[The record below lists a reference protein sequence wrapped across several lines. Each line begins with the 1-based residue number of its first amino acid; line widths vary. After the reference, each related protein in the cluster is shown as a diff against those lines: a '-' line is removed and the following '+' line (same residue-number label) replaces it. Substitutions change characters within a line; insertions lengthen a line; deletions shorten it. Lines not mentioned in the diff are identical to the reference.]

1 MKNLDNRSK
10 REKRELNPMEE
21 MILED
26 MNIVFENEVEKTK
39 ARKTRKTKKK
49 KDQKQ
54 TQNYK
59 TFKKGCDYLSLS
71 AKYQSMGR
79 EIEDYRVGL
88 YDLYDSYDSA
98 DDEEN
103 KNNIA

>member
-1 MKNLDNRSK
+1 MKNLDKSK

-26 MNIVFENEVEKTK
+26 MNIVFENEVEKAK
-39 ARKTRKTKKK
+39 ARKTRKETKKK
-49 KDQKQ
+49 NNQKQ

-59 TFKKGCDYLSLS
+59 SFKKGCDYLSLS

-79 EIEDYRVGL
+79 EIEDYRIGL

-98 DDEEN
+98 ADEEN
-103 KNNIA
+103 NIA